1 MERTFYVP
9 CYFTDEDYRP
19 SWTGNAT
26 YATVTIRGVFSTR
39 EKAEAAMK
47 DWNTQG
53 EYATIREIDFNDEEE
68 DSYSPVIY
76 KNDYE
81 EEGNKEIKGFDID
94 YEDKCL
100 TVWVNNDY
108 PDYNVDEIY
117 DEEFSAVYDPN
128 HWLGVTDY

>member
-26 YATVTIRGVFSTR
+26 YDTVTIRGVFSTR
-39 EKAEAAMK
+39 EEAETAMK
-47 DWNTQG
+47 DWDTQG
-53 EYATIREIDFNDEEE
+53 EDAFIREIYCDDEGDE
-68 DSYSPVIY
+68 
-76 KNDYE
+76 
-81 EEGNKEIKGFDID
+81 EIKGFDID

-100 TVWVNNDY
+100 TVWINNSY
-108 PDYNVDEIY
+108 PDYIVDEIY